1 MVIKQVITQDDVVF
15 LFTDNPEKDIIT
27 LVEQYNNRDGIES
40 SIPLGYKTP
49 ELTDYTF
56 LGNKYKCILLWF
68 DNEDIPNFTT
78 FIK

>member
-27 LVEQYNNRDGIES
+27 LVEQYNNRDCVES
-40 SIPLGYKTP
+40 SIPLGYETP

-56 LGNKYKCILLWF
+56 WGNKYKCILLWF
-68 DNEDIPNFTT
+68 DNEDIPNFNT